1 MVDVMPEAMAVVASW
16 QTQARKRER
25 NARKENKT
33 EKEKNNNKVLSY
45 SDI

>member
-25 NARKENKT
+25 EMPGKKTKLRKK
-33 EKEKNNNKVLSY
+33 KIIIKY
-45 SDI
+45 